1 MPEGEPERRRLRD
14 IVAQVQD
21 YAIIGLDPQ
30 GVIESWNL
38 GAERV
43 KGYTAEEAIG
53 RSFAMFYP
61 EEDRRSGLPLSLL
74 LAARDEGRVEHL
86 GWRVRK
92 DGTRFWGDVVITA
105 VRDADGNHIGFTKV
119 TRDLTEQHDLELRLR
134 ASEERFRLL
143 VGQVQDYAII
153 ALDPQGVIETWNLGA
168 ERVKG
173 YTAEEAI
180 GRSFAMFYTP
190 EDRRSGLPLR
200 LLAQA
205 RDTGRV
211 EHNGWRVRKDGTTF
225 WGDIVITAI
234 HDENGQLT
242 GYAKV
247 TRDRT
252 DLKALEDAQDAFYAA
267 FTHDFRTPV
276 AALMGYV
283 DAIRD
288 ATDEDRP
295 DLIDRVET
303 NAQRLLDMVAG
314 LVQFATERASHS
326 ALLMDDINA
335 VEVVRDAVHDIS
347 PVLNPARVEVLG
359 DVALAKANGVALHRV
374 VTNLVV
380 NALKYSPPESP
391 VNVSFT
397 HEGEGRV
404 QVIVADQGR
413 GIDPADVAT
422 IFDEFN
428 RGRLAEPDGGTG
440 LGLTSVRELV
450 KQMRGTVDIDSTVG
464 VGTIVT
470 LDLPAGSV
478 SPRDRLLTPVSNG
491 GLTT

>member
-1 MPEGEPERRRLRD
+1 MPEGEPERARLRD

-225 WGDIVITAI
+225 WGDIVITAM

-288 ATDEDRP
+288 ATDEERP

-303 NAQRLLDMVAG
+303 NAQRLLDMVGG

-335 VEVVRDAVHDIS
+335 VDVVRDAVHDIS
-347 PVLNPARVEVLG
+347 PVLDPARVEVVG
-359 DVALAKANGVALHRV
+359 DVAMAKANGVALHRV

-380 NALKYSPPESP
+380 NALKYSPPDSL

-404 QVIVADQGR
+404 QVVVADRGR
-413 GIDPADVAT
+413 GIDPADVST

-464 VGTIVT
+464 VGTVVT

-478 SPRDRLLTPVSNG
+478 SPRDRVLTPVIKG
-491 GLTT
+491 A

>member
-1 MPEGEPERRRLRD
+1 MPEGEPERARLRD

-225 WGDIVITAI
+225 WGDIVITAM

-288 ATDEDRP
+288 ATDEERP

-303 NAQRLLDMVAG
+303 NAQRLLDMVGG

-335 VEVVRDAVHDIS
+335 VDVVRDAVHDIS
-347 PVLNPARVEVLG
+347 PVLDPARVEVVG
-359 DVALAKANGVALHRV
+359 DVAMAKANGVALHRV

-380 NALKYSPPESP
+380 NALKYSPPESL

-404 QVIVADQGR
+404 QVVVADRGR
-413 GIDPADVAT
+413 GIDPADVST

-464 VGTIVT
+464 VGTVVT

-478 SPRDRLLTPVSNG
+478 SPRDRVLTPVIKG
-491 GLTT
+491 A

>member
-1 MPEGEPERRRLRD
+1 
-14 IVAQVQD
+14 
-21 YAIIGLDPQ
+21 
-30 GVIESWNL
+30 VIESWNL

-225 WGDIVITAI
+225 WGDIVITAM

-288 ATDEDRP
+288 ATDEERP

-303 NAQRLLDMVAG
+303 NAQRLLDMVGG

-335 VEVVRDAVHDIS
+335 VDVVRDAVHDIS
-347 PVLNPARVEVLG
+347 PVLDPARVEVVG
-359 DVALAKANGVALHRV
+359 DVAMAKANGVALHRV

-380 NALKYSPPESP
+380 NALKYSPPDSL

-404 QVIVADQGR
+404 QVVVADRGR
-413 GIDPADVAT
+413 GIDPADVST

-464 VGTIVT
+464 VGTVVT

-478 SPRDRLLTPVSNG
+478 SPRDRVLTPVIKG
-491 GLTT
+491 A